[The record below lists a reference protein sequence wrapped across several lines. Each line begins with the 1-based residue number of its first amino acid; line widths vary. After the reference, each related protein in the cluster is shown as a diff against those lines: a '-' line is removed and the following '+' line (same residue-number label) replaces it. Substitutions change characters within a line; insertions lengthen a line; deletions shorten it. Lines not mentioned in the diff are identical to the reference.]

1 MNDMNKRYA
10 QQAEVKRINLHGFR
24 HSCASVLIHGR
35 TLITV
40 VSKYL
45 GHADSTETLE
55 TYAHIFEEDL
65 NDVPKYMDTLL
76 NDFSL
81 KFNELND
88 NKRI

>member
-1 MNDMNKRYA
+1 MNDMNKRYT

-55 TYAHIFEEDL
+55 TYAQYGYI
-65 NDVPKYMDTLL
+65 T
-76 NDFSL
+76 
-81 KFNELND
+81 
-88 NKRI
+88 